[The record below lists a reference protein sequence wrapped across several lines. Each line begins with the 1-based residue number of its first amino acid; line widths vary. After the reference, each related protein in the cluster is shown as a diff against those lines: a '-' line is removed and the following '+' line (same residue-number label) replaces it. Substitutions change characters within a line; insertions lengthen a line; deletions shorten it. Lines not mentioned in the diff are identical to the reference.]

1 VVDHKRRYFHTT
13 RYRFLFCSNGYKPY
27 DRLVIRIDLSKIG
40 PGRVIEIMFPKI
52 RNGLLCAVYGD
63 GKIMIP
69 KSIIRQE
76 GNVFCVI
83 EVEMGNEDIPDPV
96 LFLESE
102 NIRDVP
108 RIDEYP
114 LIDQETG
121 RSETGEDTTVTS

>member
-1 VVDHKRRYFHTT
+1 MVMED
-13 RYRFLFCSNGYKPY
+13 Y
-27 DRLVIRIDLSKIG
+27 DPQKHYPS
-40 PGRVIEIMFPKI
+40 
-52 RNGLLCAVYGD
+52 
-63 GKIMIP
+63 
-69 KSIIRQE
+69 E

-96 LFLESE
+96 LFLERE
-102 NIRDVP
+102 NIRNVS